1 MEKQYN
7 DKYCK
12 GFYQILLQLQTEYPT
27 AQNGDYALV
36 AETGTFWAWFNKQWN
51 NTGSNVAPDAIQP
64 NLQSVDN
71 TNPQHYQLAIQPIDY
86 IIKNN
91 LDFLEGNI
99 IKYVSR
105 YKQKNGLEDLLK
117 AKKYLELLIEKEEK
131 K

>member
-1 MEKQYN
+1 MSIRFHFMQIKEENKEANKN
-7 DKYCK
+7 D
-12 GFYQILLQLQTEYPT
+12 
-27 AQNGDYALV
+27 A
-36 AETGTFWAWFNKQWN
+36 
-51 NTGSNVAPDAIQP
+51 S
-64 NLQSVDN
+64 QSIHN
-71 TNPQHYQLAIQPIDY
+71 TNPQHYQLPIQPIDY
-86 IIKNN
+86 IVKNN

>member
-1 MEKQYN
+1 MIN
-7 DKYCK
+7 KYYK
-12 GFYQILLQLQTEYPT
+12 GVYQNLLHLQTFYPI
-27 AQNGDYALV
+27 ASNSDYVLV
-36 AETGTFWAWFNKQWN
+36 VETGTFWAWFNEQWN

-71 TNPQHYQLAIQPIDY
+71 PQHYQLPIQPIDY
-86 IIKNN
+86 IVKNN
-91 LDFLEGNI
+91 FDFLEGNI

>member
-1 MEKQYN
+1 MSIRVLLALAKEENKEANKN
-7 DKYCK
+7 D
-12 GFYQILLQLQTEYPT
+12 
-27 AQNGDYALV
+27 A
-36 AETGTFWAWFNKQWN
+36 
-51 NTGSNVAPDAIQP
+51 S
-64 NLQSVDN
+64 QSVDN
-71 TNPQHYQLAIQPIDY
+71 TNPQHYQLPIQPIDY
-86 IIKNN
+86 IVKNN

>member
-1 MEKQYN
+1 M
-7 DKYCK
+7 
-12 GFYQILLQLQTEYPT
+12 
-27 AQNGDYALV
+27 
-36 AETGTFWAWFNKQWN
+36 NK
-51 NTGSNVAPDAIQP
+51 
-64 NLQSVDN
+64 DN
-71 TNPQHYQLAIQPIDY
+71 TNPQHYQLPIQPIDY
-86 IIKNN
+86 IVKNN

>member
-1 MEKQYN
+1 MSIRFHFMQINKEANKN
-7 DKYCK
+7 D
-12 GFYQILLQLQTEYPT
+12 
-27 AQNGDYALV
+27 AQ
-36 AETGTFWAWFNKQWN
+36 
-51 NTGSNVAPDAIQP
+51 
-64 NLQSVDN
+64 QSIDN
-71 TNPQHYQLAIQPIDY
+71 INPQHYQLAIQPIDY